1 MEEMITT
8 PTSYSVSKLLFNCII
23 FQNKGQDIYVKIND
37 SFVCKV
43 RGNEQ
48 IKIDFTHSKEK
59 L

>member
-43 RGNEQ
+43 RGR
-48 IKIDFTHSKEK
+48 
-59 L
+59 